1 MTLFDFR
8 FSSFQFAVL
17 NAQGCELRDD
27 IDGPLCVEDIFQCFM
42 NKKTLKS
49 KFCKIPGILELKLWI
64 NFSNLLQK
72 SFDKFS
78 HMIN

>member
-42 NKKTLKS
+42 NKKNS
-49 KFCKIPGILELKLWI
+49 KIQILQNSWHFGAKAL
-64 NFSNLLQK
+64 
-72 SFDKFS
+72 DKFLKF
-78 HMIN
+78 ITKIF